1 VLLCLGAACCGRP
14 AARLAAP
21 APTPPGG
28 GDACALSTIAGQVPE
43 TLSVALTGTIDPQD
57 APLARNAAE
66 RFAFRQLYETLVRID
81 CRGQPQPGL
90 AGSWTSAEAGHEWT
104 LTLRPDARF
113 WDGLRVTASDVA
125 AAWNGPSRLPAGM
138 TVEARGDRELSVRIA
153 IATAAVPRM
162 LADPTWAVTKQVPG
176 DAWLMGTGPFR
187 PDTAGGHLTLVPL
200 VGAKPAVEVRSRV
213 VGDMRDLLD
222 AGVDLLVTA
231 EPAPLSYAADRTDLT
246 AVPLPWDSTYVL
258 LAQGR
263 ITIGDSVRVGLAH
276 DAVRVD
282 AKPAGGPFWWADAA
296 GCDIQPPPGLGSG
309 PFQPV
314 LPVWVVAGG
323 DGPARDLTD
332 RLVALGLTGGD
343 TAVRA
348 MTLPPTAFAAA
359 LQSGRFAGYVLAVPS
374 HPLDPCRA
382 LRALVGRAPW
392 LPGAVIVALVETRRH
407 VVVRRG
413 AGAFTVDW
421 DGTLRLR

>member
-1 VLLCLGAACCGRP
+1 
-14 AARLAAP
+14 
-21 APTPPGG
+21 
-28 GDACALSTIAGQVPE
+28 
-43 TLSVALTGTIDPQD
+43 
-57 APLARNAAE
+57 
-66 RFAFRQLYETLVRID
+66 
-81 CRGQPQPGL
+81 
-90 AGSWTSAEAGHEWT
+90 
-104 LTLRPDARF
+104 
-113 WDGLRVTASDVA
+113 
-125 AAWNGPSRLPAGM
+125 
-138 TVEARGDRELSVRIA
+138 
-153 IATAAVPRM
+153 
-162 LADPTWAVTKQVPG
+162 
-176 DAWLMGTGPFR
+176 
-187 PDTAGGHLTLVPL
+187 
-200 VGAKPAVEVRSRV
+200 
-213 VGDMRDLLD
+213 
-222 AGVDLLVTA
+222 
-231 EPAPLSYAADRTDLT
+231 
-246 AVPLPWDSTYVL
+246 
-258 LAQGR
+258 
-263 ITIGDSVRVGLAH
+263 
-276 DAVRVD
+276 
-282 AKPAGGPFWWADAA
+282 
-296 GCDIQPPPGLGSG
+296 
-309 PFQPV
+309 V